1 MSSND
6 GVSTQAVKRF
16 KADTGD
22 TPENGTQPTS
32 TRRSLRT
39 RSQDENTNVENR
51 STRAAAKQVIEE
63 VGSYAS
69 SLYFFLYLGAIHTN
83 NSYMLF
89 KPV

>member
-1 MSSND
+1 MPKKKTSQMSSND

-63 VGSYAS
+63 VCIF
-69 SLYFFLYLGAIHTN
+69 SLFISVSLSNPHKQF
-83 NSYMLF
+83 S
-89 KPV
+89 

>member
-1 MSSND
+1 MPKKKTSQMSSND

-63 VGSYAS
+63 VGLCIF
-69 SLYFFLYLGAIHTN
+69 SLFL
-83 NSYMLF
+83 S
-89 KPV
+89 VS